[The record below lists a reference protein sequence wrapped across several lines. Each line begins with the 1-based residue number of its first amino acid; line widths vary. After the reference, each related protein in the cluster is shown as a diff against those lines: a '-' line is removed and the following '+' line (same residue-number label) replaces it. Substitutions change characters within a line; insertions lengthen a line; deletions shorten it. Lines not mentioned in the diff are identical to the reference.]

1 MADSKKVVTE
11 LEDLIK
17 FIDAFEPSANVPSS
31 SSPSK
36 SRKSNDAAFEPYVPI
51 GHTPYSWRGDKRI
64 SPKSRSKP
72 KPQAQMQK
80 KKQKK
85 ASTKP
90 AEAGKQ
96 KKKPAAKSKKAAAK
110 KSSPKGAKAV
120 IFLSHFTMR

>member
-1 MADSKKVVTE
+1 MADSKNLVTE
-11 LEDLIK
+11 LEKLIK
-17 FIDAFEPSANVPSS
+17 FVDAFEPVANASASS
-31 SSPSK
+31 SSSVPQ
-36 SRKSNDAAFEPYVPI
+36 KSNDAAFEPNVPI
-51 GHTPYSWRGDKRI
+51 GHTPFSWRGDKRI

-96 KKKPAAKSKKAAAK
+96 KKPAAKSKKAAA

-120 IFLSHFTMR
+120 IFFFHIVGGQ